1 MVYWERARACKYD
14 WWPGGFISVSENVW
28 FGTTHLTLFLSKG
41 SWFSYKCP
49 EAWTSPMQR
58 ACVPFLTT
66 WTMHTTF
73 TSQPW
78 GGKAHFIAPE
88 MQRWSSSCCMSI
100 ITSLQVPSSRNT
112 LLQTHCKAGGGGGL
126 SQLGTGGQS
135 HPDLQ
140 GQPAL
145 WWGHSSRPRHNYCC
159 LHKQLWGIRMTNVR
173 QPFKSRFW
181 KIFLLQENA
190 HVVGMKR
197 KKKKGSKSK
206 PAETITSVHLWVQLG
221 LSSFSLRLMSA
232 NYQRENKKRRSYS

>member
-1 MVYWERARACKYD
+1 MSGLGLLIWTFSFPREV
-14 WWPGGFISVSENVW
+14 GSVISVLRLGRVPCKEPVC
-28 FGTTHLTLFLSKG
+28 LFLQRG
-41 SWFSYKCP
+41 HC
-49 EAWTSPMQR
+49 MQPSHLNLER
-58 ACVPFLTT
+58 
-66 WTMHTTF
+66 
-73 TSQPW
+73 
-78 GGKAHFIAPE
+78 GKAHFIAPE

-145 WWGHSSRPRHNYCC
+145 WWGHSSRPRHNYCR

-206 PAETITSVHLWVQLG
+206 PAETITRVHLRAQLG
-221 LSSFSLRLMSA
+221 LSSFTLRLMSA